1 MSRSEPKPK
10 VFYKTI
16 NDILKPSP
24 PSCHKFI
31 TQKSRNP
38 LLEVKEPINAPKQS

>member
-16 NDILKPSP
+16 TDILKPSS
-24 PSCHKFI
+24 PSSHKFL

-38 LLEVKEPINAPKQS
+38 LLEVKEPINCLKQS